1 MKQLKLTF
9 GGQSFYAD
17 LLEDKT
23 PEICSALIK
32 AAPFQSY
39 WFVAKICDNEVC
51 FRAPFVCEAVENP
64 VFNKPGDIGWFDTRQ
79 LICVWYNDMVPL
91 GCTSKFAQFSPQEN
105 ARFLPFADAMWEK
118 PGELVTVEVVEKEA

>member
-1 MKQLKLTF
+1 MQNAKILFYKNTHFFFCFHLLNFCSANCSARSTSVKEIPYWQLYAYFNNCKRRKEKMKQLKLTF

-17 LLEDKT
+17 LLEDKA

-51 FRAPFVCEAVENP
+51 FRAPFV
-64 VFNKPGDIGWFDTRQ
+64 
-79 LICVWYNDMVPL
+79 
-91 GCTSKFAQFSPQEN
+91 
-105 ARFLPFADAMWEK
+105 
-118 PGELVTVEVVEKEA
+118 

>member
-17 LLEDKT
+17 LLEDKA

-51 FRAPFVCEAVENP
+51 FRAPFV
-64 VFNKPGDIGWFDTRQ
+64 
-79 LICVWYNDMVPL
+79 
-91 GCTSKFAQFSPQEN
+91 
-105 ARFLPFADAMWEK
+105 
-118 PGELVTVEVVEKEA
+118 